1 MLSQNDCD
9 MENPEQFAAW
19 AFAAGVPDPRGEQY
33 PHQPLIPAK
42 CFAGLSK
49 MLWDFGFR
57 WHEDKQTK
65 WVAPRSG
72 PTRNFEAWGATDI
85 KPEDIMGDVAQMA
98 VEQFPEVAAKV
109 AAVTPENHQE
119 ALEEATKDLLSKI
132 ERLNE
137 ARARMESR
145 LTERQDREVALEGEV
160 VGGGASQR

>member
-19 AFAAGVPDPRGEQY
+19 AFAAGVPDPRGERY
-33 PHQPLIPAK
+33 PNQPLIPAK
-42 CFAGLSK
+42 CFGGLSQ

-65 WVAPRSG
+65 WVSPRTG
-72 PTRNFEAWGATDI
+72 PTRNFEAWGTTDI
-85 KPEDIMGDVAQMA
+85 KPEDILDDVAQMA
-98 VEQFPEVAAKV
+98 VEEFPQIAAKV
-109 AAVTPENHQE
+109 AAVTPEKHQE

-137 ARARMESR
+137 ARSRMESR
-145 LTERQDREVALEGEV
+145 LAEREDREVTPEAEAV
-160 VGGGASQR
+160 DGGST